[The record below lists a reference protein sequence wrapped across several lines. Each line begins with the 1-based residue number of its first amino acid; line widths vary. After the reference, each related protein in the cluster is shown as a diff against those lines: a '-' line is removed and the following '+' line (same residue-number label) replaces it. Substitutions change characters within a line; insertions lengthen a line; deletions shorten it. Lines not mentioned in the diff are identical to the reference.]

1 MDLRDMES
9 LPAREPLSSDEPGM
23 NVLRRRD
30 GQLIVDG
37 LARVERVSQWIV
49 TRMATGTPRTYDDR
63 MGQRI
68 NLMDPDF
75 EPTDEQLIALS
86 RRAFAGVGAAH
97 DAALAQLRQRIR
109 ATSVQVLAE
118 LRSRGVLKD
127 T

>member
-1 MDLRDMES
+1 MVRG
-9 LPAREPLSSDEPGM
+9 PR
-23 NVLRRRD
+23 
-30 GQLIVDG
+30 
-37 LARVERVSQWIV
+37 
-49 TRMATGTPRTYDDR
+49 RTYHCP

-97 DAALAQLRQRIR
+97 DAALAQLREQIR

-118 LRSRGVLKD
+118 LRSRGILKN